1 MKFKVRVTV
10 GVNFPGAGLTKKN
23 KEFDIEANS
32 VSEALSQAGTKARE
46 AFPGNAAEYASWQ
59 VSVALNTSDTEAKVE
74 DNVRADPPAGSE
86 AVA

>member
-23 KEFDIEANS
+23 KEFDIEAPS
-32 VSEALSQAGTKARE
+32 AAEALSQAGAKARE
-46 AFPGNAAEYASWQ
+46 AFPGAPTDYASWQ
-59 VSVALNTSDTEAKVE
+59 VSLALNTSDTEAKVE